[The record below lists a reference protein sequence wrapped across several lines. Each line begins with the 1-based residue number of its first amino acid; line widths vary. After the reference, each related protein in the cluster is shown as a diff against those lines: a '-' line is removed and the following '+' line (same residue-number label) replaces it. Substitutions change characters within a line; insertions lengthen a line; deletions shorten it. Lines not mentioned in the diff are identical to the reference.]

1 MMMNESNELLGGS
14 TQGHSTKSSEKKRQD
29 EKETFPDGKIVLLN
43 GTQLDC
49 YPLADEDIE
58 TGFQDKLELDT
69 TGQYV
74 TVRKC
79 KPRIAPV
86 SDESMQKQQLFADN
100 AFYLLAHMDRIMN
113 DSRMFLAPVAARNGL
128 AYTGTSGFKR
138 PTLGVYLE
146 WWQTSDETM
155 LINNEGCRSLVFTL
169 AGSPLSGMNRCSAV
183 REDGKIEIVSLSS
196 FNRHCGSF
204 FKINARYTEA
214 KVRYQAYTLQ
224 EVLDILHR
232 EDNGKLDYDH
242 VITTR
247 FMQHEIDRL
256 NRCLEQSLERLTKES
271 SRWHEKY
278 LFALI
283 SFKEDE
289 ARAFLAENDELETR
303 TTQETEHLKM
313 QKKALKTQLK
323 RGEID
328 NVSYQ
333 RSITP
338 MNKRIEELKFQL
350 FRFRHDKLNEI
361 FQTNELDSGTIER
374 YFREKD
380 KQSQHEN

>member
-1 MMMNESNELLGGS
+1 MIMNESNELLGGS
-14 TQGHSTKSSEKKRQD
+14 AQSQSTKSSEKKRQD
-29 EKETFPDGKIVLLN
+29 VKETFPDGKVVLLN

-49 YPLADEDIE
+49 YPLADEDVDTE
-58 TGFQDKLELDT
+58 FQDKLELDT
-69 TGQYV
+69 TGQYL
-74 TVRKC
+74 TVRNC

-146 WWQTSDETM
+146 WWQTSDDAM
-155 LINNEGCRSLVFTL
+155 RIDNEGCRSLVYSL

-242 VITTR
+242 VITTH

-256 NRCLEQSLERLTKES
+256 NRCLERSIERLTEES
-271 SRWHEKY
+271 SYWHEKY

-303 TTQETEHLKM
+303 AIQETEHLKM
-313 QKKALKTQLK
+313 QKKALKAQLK
-323 RGEID
+323 RGQID

-350 FRFRHDKLNEI
+350 FRFRHDKLKEI
-361 FQTNELDSGTIER
+361 FQTNEIDSGTIGR

-380 KQSQHEN
+380 KQ

>member
-1 MMMNESNELLGGS
+1 MIMNESNELFGGS
-14 TQGHSTKSSEKKRQD
+14 TQCLSAKSSEKKHQD

-58 TGFQDKLELDT
+58 SEFQDKLELDT

-79 KPRIAPV
+79 KPRITPV
-86 SDESMQKQQLFADN
+86 SDECMQRQQLFADN

-128 AYTGTSGFKR
+128 AYTSTSGFKR

-155 LINNEGCRSLVFTL
+155 RINNEGCRSLVFTL

-183 REDGKIEIVSLSS
+183 REDGNIEIVSLSS

-204 FKINARYTEA
+204 IKINARYTEA

-256 NRCLEQSLERLTKES
+256 NRCIERLTEES

-289 ARAFLAENDELETR
+289 ARAFLAEDGKLETKVS
-303 TTQETEHLKM
+303 QEIEHLKM
-313 QKKALKTQLK
+313 QKKALKAQLK
-323 RGEID
+323 RGQID

-350 FRFRHDKLNEI
+350 FRLRRDKLNEI
-361 FQTNELDSGTIER
+361 FQTNEIDSEIIER

-380 KQSQHEN
+380 KQ

>member
-1 MMMNESNELLGGS
+1 MMMNENNELLGGS
-14 TQGHSTKSSEKKRQD
+14 TQGHSTESSEKKCQD

-49 YPLADEDIE
+49 YPLADEDTE
-58 TGFQDKLELDT
+58 TEFQDKLELDT

-74 TVRKC
+74 TMRKC

-155 LINNEGCRSLVFTL
+155 LIDNEGCRSLVFTL

-183 REDGKIEIVSLSS
+183 REDGKIETVSLSS

-204 FKINARYTEA
+204 IKINARYTEA

-256 NRCLEQSLERLTKES
+256 NRCLERLTEES
-271 SRWHEKY
+271 SHWHEKY

-289 ARAFLAENDELETR
+289 ARAFLAEYAKLETR
-303 TTQETEHLKM
+303 ASQEIEHLKM
-313 QKKALKTQLK
+313 QKKALKAQLK
-323 RGEID
+323 RGQID

-350 FRFRHDKLNEI
+350 FRFRRDKLNEM
-361 FQTNELDSGTIER
+361 FHTNEIDSETIER

-380 KQSQHEN
+380 KQ

>member
-1 MMMNESNELLGGS
+1 MIMNESNELFGGS
-14 TQGHSTKSSEKKRQD
+14 TQCLSAKSSEKKHQD
-29 EKETFPDGKIVLLN
+29 EKEAFPDGKIVLLN

-58 TGFQDKLELDT
+58 SEFQDKLELDT

-79 KPRIAPV
+79 KPRITPV
-86 SDESMQKQQLFADN
+86 SDECMQRQQLFADN

-155 LINNEGCRSLVFTL
+155 RINNEGCRSLVFTL

-183 REDGKIEIVSLSS
+183 REDGNIEIVSLSS

-204 FKINARYTEA
+204 IKINARYTEA

-256 NRCLEQSLERLTKES
+256 NRCLERLNEES
-271 SRWHEKY
+271 SHWHKKY

-289 ARAFLAENDELETR
+289 ARAFLAEDGKLETKVS
-303 TTQETEHLKM
+303 QEIEHLKM
-313 QKKALKTQLK
+313 QKKALKAQLK
-323 RGEID
+323 RGQID

-350 FRFRHDKLNEI
+350 FRLRRDKLNEI
-361 FQTNELDSGTIER
+361 FQTNEIDSEIIER

-380 KQSQHEN
+380 KQ

>member
-14 TQGHSTKSSEKKRQD
+14 TQDHSTKSSEKKRQD

-49 YPLADEDIE
+49 YPLTDEDIE
-58 TGFQDKLELDT
+58 PAFQDKLELDT

-74 TVRKC
+74 TVRKS
-79 KPRIAPV
+79 KPRITQV
-86 SDESMQKQQLFADN
+86 SDECMQKQHLFADN

-155 LINNEGCRSLVFTL
+155 RINNEGCRSLVFTL

-204 FKINARYTEA
+204 IKINARYTEA

-256 NRCLEQSLERLTKES
+256 NRCIERLTEES
-271 SRWHEKY
+271 SHWHEKY

-289 ARAFLAENDELETR
+289 ARAFLAEDGKLETKVS
-303 TTQETEHLKM
+303 QEIEHLKM
-313 QKKALKTQLK
+313 QKKALKAQLK
-323 RGEID
+323 RGQID

-350 FRFRHDKLNEI
+350 FRFRRDKLNEM
-361 FQTNELDSGTIER
+361 FHTNEIDSETIER

-380 KQSQHEN
+380 KQ